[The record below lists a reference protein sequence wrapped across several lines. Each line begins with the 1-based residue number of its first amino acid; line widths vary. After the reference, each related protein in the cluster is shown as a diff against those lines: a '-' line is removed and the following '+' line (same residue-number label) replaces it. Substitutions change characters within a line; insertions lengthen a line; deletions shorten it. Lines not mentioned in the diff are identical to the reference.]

1 MKGLLRRGG
10 LTFAIFVAATGSG
23 LANPPVIANFGPQQI
38 YVGQHKTY
46 RMHVRAYGRALSYHW
61 WHQEPDASQGHAIPY
76 GEGFAPDRPTL
87 AVPDAAPNR
96 DYNGSYWCVITN
108 QRTGETTT
116 SPRAV
121 VTVVAVPRIRRHP
134 SSQTVPAGGSA
145 TFTVQ
150 ADPGAPVAMKF
161 QWYRD
166 GHPIPN
172 ARRDTLT
179 LNHVSPSKSGSY
191 YSCKV
196 TTIGG
201 STQSGGGLLTVTS
214 Q

>member
-1 MKGLLRRGG
+1 MKGFWRRGE
-10 LTFAIFVAATGSG
+10 LTFAILVAAASSCFGN
-23 LANPPVIANFGPQQI
+23 APVIANFGPQQI

-46 RMHVRAYGRALSYHW
+46 RMHVAARGAALSYRW
-61 WHQEPDASQGHAIPY
+61 WHQEPDAAQGHAIPY
-76 GEGFAPDRPTL
+76 GEGFAPDHPTL
-87 AVPDAAPNR
+87 AVPDAAANR

-108 QRTGETTT
+108 QRTGEATT

-121 VTVVAVPRIRRHP
+121 VTVVSAPRIVRHP
-134 SSQTVPAGGSA
+134 SNQTVPAGGTA
-145 TFTVQ
+145 TFAVQ
-150 ADPGAPVAMKF
+150 ADPGAPVAVKY

-179 LNHVSPSKSGSY
+179 LNRVSPIRSGSL

-201 STQSGGGLLTVTS
+201 STQSGGALLTVH
-214 Q
+214 